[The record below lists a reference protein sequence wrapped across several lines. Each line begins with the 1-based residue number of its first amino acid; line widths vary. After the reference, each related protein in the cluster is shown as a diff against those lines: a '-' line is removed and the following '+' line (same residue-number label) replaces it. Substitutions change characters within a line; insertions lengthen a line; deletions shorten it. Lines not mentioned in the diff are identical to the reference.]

1 MGYEGEETGDARV
14 DEATAGLDHLG
25 ELPLDQHVA
34 VFEDTHARLR
44 QVLSDLD
51 ADQDG
56 QGQNGQGQ
64 DGQGQDG

>member
-1 MGYEGEETGDARV
+1 MEPEYDGEEAGAARV
-14 DEATAGLDHLG
+14 DEATAGLDRLG

-51 ADQDG
+51 A
-56 QGQNGQGQ
+56 GQ
-64 DGQGQDG
+64 DGQAR